1 MDGAFAQAGG
11 APAAMAGPGR
21 RNVEGEVVRAR
32 CPGPVVDRVRAG
44 ELSGADEWWNAMR
57 KQHGGGSA
65 QVFRITGARTGLQED
80 VRGRQ
85 RRYVISMSIRTA
97 SVLLAVALWNVER
110 YVAIVALV
118 LGAVLPYIAVVI
130 ANAGR
135 ENAPGLPSTFVT
147 VPMKPMIT
155 APRTAEDGFA
165 ESVPEDVAGESAAGT
180 ARESR
185 DGA

>member
-1 MDGAFAQAGG
+1 
-11 APAAMAGPGR
+11 
-21 RNVEGEVVRAR
+21 
-32 CPGPVVDRVRAG
+32 
-44 ELSGADEWWNAMR
+44 MR
-57 KQHGGGSA
+57 KEHGEGNA

-97 SVLLAVALWNVER
+97 SVILAVALWNVER

-135 ENAPGLPSTFVT
+135 EGAPKLPSTFVT
-147 VPMKPMIT
+147 MPLKPMIT
-155 APRTAEDGFA
+155 PSGTDDGFA
-165 ESVPEDVAGESAAGT
+165 RSAPEDTAGDTAAGA
-180 ARESR
+180 AREPR
-185 DGA
+185 DSA